1 MCIGHDMCTEHACHG
16 GWPYRPCAIPVV
28 CTLRSKHQKPWP
40 MHCRTKKC
48 PGGDSNPG
56 PIRLQTSAVPLELN
70 GMVVPVRLAHSEA
83 DVLKVAYGLIYIDT
97 RHSWRRNPFA
107 CIALVLTGCCSSP
120 LAEVQA
126 RSTDFKVT
134 DP

>member
-1 MCIGHDMCTEHACHG
+1 MTCAQNTHAMADGPTDRAQYPWFVHYAANTKNRGQCTAE
-16 GWPYRPCAIPVV
+16 
-28 CTLRSKHQKPWP
+28 QKNA
-40 MHCRTKKC
+40 

-56 PIRLQTSAVPLELN
+56 PIRHQASALPLELN

-83 DVLKVAYGLIYIDT
+83 DVLKVVYGPIYMDT